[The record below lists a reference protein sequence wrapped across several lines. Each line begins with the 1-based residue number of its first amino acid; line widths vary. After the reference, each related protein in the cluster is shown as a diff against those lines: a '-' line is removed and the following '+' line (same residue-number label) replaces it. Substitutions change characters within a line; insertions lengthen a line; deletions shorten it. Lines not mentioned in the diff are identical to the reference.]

1 MEVRQLVCIRCPIGC
16 NLEVT
21 LEKGKEPIVAGY
33 GCKRGIEY
41 GSKECTN
48 PTRIVTSIVP
58 VLNGEISMV
67 PVKTNGDI
75 PKDLIMECVRAL
87 KGIELTAPV
96 RIGDVV
102 IKNFAGTGV
111 DIVAARDINIQ

>member
-21 LEKGKEPIVAGY
+21 LDKGKDPIVTGY

-48 PTRIVTSIVP
+48 PTRIVTSIIP

-75 PKDLIMECVRAL
+75 PKGLIKDCIKAL

-96 RIGDVV
+96 KIGDVV

-111 DIVAARDINIQ
+111 DIVATRDINIQ